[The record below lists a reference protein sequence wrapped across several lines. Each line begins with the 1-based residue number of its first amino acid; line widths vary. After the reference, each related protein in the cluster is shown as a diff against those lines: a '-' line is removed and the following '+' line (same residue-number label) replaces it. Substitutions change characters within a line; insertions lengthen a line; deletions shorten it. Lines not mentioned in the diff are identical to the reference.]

1 MSPTFTEDDIGKT
14 VKSASGENLG
24 AVIAVDPE
32 TAYVEP
38 ESGMTDSVKAVLD
51 WEGDADD
58 AVPLADDSVDRV
70 TDETIRLEAEF
81 PTESITTGDAEDDAG
96 TRADDAEEREVGH
109 APGEPVASN
118 PTDPETDV
126 DATGSRAGTGGP
138 DDSEPMMEDDEFY
151 DAAEDGPRVDP
162 SEEMEPPE
170 ETDQP
175 EGGERTDEPSAEE
188 MESIEDEASRE
199 LEVDPTELTDQE
211 PDAEITADEDVGQRG
226 GSTDTAAED
235 EPDRREESGRIRDE
249 DDAST
254 DSTTEGADDE
264 RDESR

>member
-14 VKSASGENLG
+14 VESASGENLG
-24 AVIAVDPE
+24 VVIAVDSG
-32 TAYVEP
+32 TSYVEP
-38 ESGMTDSVKAVLD
+38 NPGVTDSIKAALD

-58 AVPLADDSVDRV
+58 AIPLADDAVDRV

-81 PTESITTGDAEDDAG
+81 PTESITTGDTDDDAE
-96 TRADDAEEREVGH
+96 TPADDAEEREVGH
-109 APGEPVASN
+109 APGEPVASD

-126 DATGSRAGTGGP
+126 DGTGNRAGTGGP

-151 DAAEDGPRVDP
+151 DTAEDGPRVDP

-175 EGGERTDEPSAEE
+175 EAGERTDEPSAEE
-188 MESIEDEASRE
+188 MESIEDEASHE

-211 PDAEITADEDVGQRG
+211 PEAEITADEDVGQRE
-226 GSTDTAAED
+226 GSTDPAAED

-264 RDESR
+264 RDENQ